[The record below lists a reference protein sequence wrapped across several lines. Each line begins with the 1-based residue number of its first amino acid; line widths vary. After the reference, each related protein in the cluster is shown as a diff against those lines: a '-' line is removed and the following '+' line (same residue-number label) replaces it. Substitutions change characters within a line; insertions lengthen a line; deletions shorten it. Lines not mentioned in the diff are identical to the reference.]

1 MVINGD
7 TITAINQKQTAQI
20 LKDYNNLDQCED
32 ERLLLHEAVDSLY
45 DISLQ
50 QTNCLRKADETLQK
64 EQKSNAECQVLV
76 ELNKEENKEII
87 SKHNKELR
95 KKNIGIGTGTVGSF
109 GIGAII
115 GYAISKFK

>member
-20 LKDYNNLDQCED
+20 LKDYNNLDQCEA

-45 DISLQ
+45 DISIQ
-50 QTNCLRKADETLQK
+50 QTNCILQADETLQK
-64 EQKSNAECQVLV
+64 EQKSNAECQDLV
-76 ELNKEENKEII
+76 KLKEKKEKEII
-87 SKHNKELR
+87 SKHNKKLLS
-95 KKNIGIGTGTVGSF
+95 KNIGIGTGTAGGF

>member
-20 LKDYNNLDQCED
+20 LKDYNNFDQCEA

-45 DISLQ
+45 DISIQ
-50 QTNCLRKADETLQK
+50 QTNCIQQADETLQK
-64 EQKSNAECQVLV
+64 EQKSNAECQDLV
-76 ELNKEENKEII
+76 KLKEVENKEII
-87 SKHNKELR
+87 SKHNKKLLS
-95 KKNIGIGTGTVGSF
+95 KNIGIGTGTAGGF

>member
-20 LKDYNNLDQCED
+20 LKDYNNLDQCEA

-45 DISLQ
+45 DISIQ
-50 QTNCLRKADETLQK
+50 QTNCIRQADETLQK
-64 EQKSNAECQVLV
+64 EQKSNAEFQDLV
-76 ELNKEENKEII
+76 KLKEEKEKEIN

-95 KKNIGIGTGTVGSF
+95 KKNIGIGTGAAGGF

-115 GYAISKFK
+115 GFAISKFK